1 MLKPYMILLTLLLCA
16 FSVVAQENQAPAQA
30 PTSGSAAIP
39 ADAAQKANP
48 VKPTAES
55 LAQGKKYYGY
65 DCAMC
70 HGDNGNGK
78 GEVATSEKMKIGD
91 FTDPATLQG
100 KTDGELFYMI
110 KNGHGQMPPEGDRV
124 KPTELWNMVNYV
136 RSLSK
141 KGQ

>member
-1 MLKPYMILLTLLLCA
+1 
-16 FSVVAQENQAPAQA
+16 VVKHLVYAR
-30 PTSGSAAIP
+30 
-39 ADAAQKANP
+39 
-48 VKPTAES
+48 
-55 LAQGKKYYGY
+55 
-65 DCAMC
+65 
-70 HGDNGNGK
+70 
-78 GEVATSEKMKIGD
+78 ATSEKMKIGD